1 MRLLPLTCVLAVL
14 GTVTSGCVSKPKVAL
29 QGVQLSRLG
38 RSSGAMVVTLKVTNP
53 NSFALHSERMDYAL
67 ELQNIEGADEG
78 KWTELVSGSYDAPF
92 SIGPEQSATLEVPV
106 DFDYS
111 RLGGAAVALL
121 FAGKLDY
128 RARGTVLLRTPVGTH
143 ALPFKKQGTLG
154 RK

>member
-1 MRLLPLTCVLAVL
+1 MRLLSLTCVLVIL
-14 GTVTSGCVSKPKVAL
+14 GAVTSGCVSKPKVAL
-29 QGVQLSRLG
+29 RTVELTRVG
-38 RSSGAMVVTLKVTNP
+38 RGGGSLLVTLEVTNP
-53 NSFALHSERMDYAL
+53 NSFALHSEGMQYAL
-67 ELQNIEGADEG
+67 ELQNIEGGSEG
-78 KWTELVSGSYDAPF
+78 KWTELVTGSYDAPF

-111 RLGGAAVALL
+111 RLGGAAVAML

-128 RARGTVLLRTPVGTH
+128 RARGTVMVRTPVGTH